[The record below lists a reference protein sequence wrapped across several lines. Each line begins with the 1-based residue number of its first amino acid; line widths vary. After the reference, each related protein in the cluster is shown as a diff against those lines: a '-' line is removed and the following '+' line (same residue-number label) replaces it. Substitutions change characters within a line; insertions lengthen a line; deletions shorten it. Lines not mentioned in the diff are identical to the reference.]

1 MGERRVSI
9 IIVPP
14 GGARTV
20 QCSISV
26 VRIKLLAV
34 VAGLTT
40 LAMLGTSAVGVSL
53 WDCATRGRALEI
65 ENDSLRVAIARMSDL
80 DQRLSDL
87 ERAGGLRITVAAG
100 VVACPDHGADAEQL
114 LQKADAAMWRA
125 RALGQPVGVG
135 QLRAA
140 VQDR

>member
-87 ERAGGLRITVAAG
+87 ERAGGQIRDLL
-100 VVACPDHGADAEQL
+100 VVDQDGSFLDDRTPTTRPRVEIQGDDGEIGYAEVN
-114 LQKADAAMWRA
+114 
-125 RALGQPVGVG
+125 GQ
-135 QLRAA
+135 
-140 VQDR
+140 

>member
-87 ERAGGLRITVAAG
+87 ERAGGQIRDLL
-100 VVACPDHGADAEQL
+100 VVDQDGSF
-114 LQKADAAMWRA
+114 
-125 RALGQPVGVG
+125 LGDRTPTTRPRVEIQGDDG
-135 QLRAA
+135 EIGYAA
-140 VQDR
+140 VNGL

>member
-87 ERAGGLRITVAAG
+87 ERAGGQIRDLL
-100 VVACPDHGADAEQL
+100 VVDQDGSFLGDRTPTTRPRVEIQGDDGEIGYAEVN
-114 LQKADAAMWRA
+114 
-125 RALGQPVGVG
+125 GQ
-135 QLRAA
+135 
-140 VQDR
+140 

>member
-87 ERAGGLRITVAAG
+87 ERAGGQIRDLL
-100 VVACPDHGADAEQL
+100 VVDQDGSFLGDRTPTTRPRVEIQGDDGEVGYAEVNAQ
-114 LQKADAAMWRA
+114 
-125 RALGQPVGVG
+125 
-135 QLRAA
+135 
-140 VQDR
+140 

>member
-87 ERAGGLRITVAAG
+87 ERADGQIRDLL
-100 VVACPDHGADAEQL
+100 VVDQDGSFLGDRTPTTRPRVEIQGDDGEIGYAEVN
-114 LQKADAAMWRA
+114 
-125 RALGQPVGVG
+125 GQ
-135 QLRAA
+135 
-140 VQDR
+140 

>member
-87 ERAGGLRITVAAG
+87 ERAGGQIRDLL
-100 VVACPDHGADAEQL
+100 VVDQDGSFLGDRTPTTRPRVEIQGDDGEIGYAEVNAQ
-114 LQKADAAMWRA
+114 
-125 RALGQPVGVG
+125 
-135 QLRAA
+135 
-140 VQDR
+140 

>member
-1 MGERRVSI
+1 VGERRVSI

-87 ERAGGLRITVAAG
+87 ERAGGQIRDLL
-100 VVACPDHGADAEQL
+100 VVDQDGSFLGDRTPTTRPRVEIQGDDGEIGYAEVN
-114 LQKADAAMWRA
+114 
-125 RALGQPVGVG
+125 GQ
-135 QLRAA
+135 
-140 VQDR
+140 

>member
-87 ERAGGLRITVAAG
+87 ERADGQIRDLL
-100 VVACPDHGADAEQL
+100 VVDQDGSFLDDRTPTTRPRVEIQGDDGEVGYAEVN
-114 LQKADAAMWRA
+114 
-125 RALGQPVGVG
+125 GQ
-135 QLRAA
+135 
-140 VQDR
+140 